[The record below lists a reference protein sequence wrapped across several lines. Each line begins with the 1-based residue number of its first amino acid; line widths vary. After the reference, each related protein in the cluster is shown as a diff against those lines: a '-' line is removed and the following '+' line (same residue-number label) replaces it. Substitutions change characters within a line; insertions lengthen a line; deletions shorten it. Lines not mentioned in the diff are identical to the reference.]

1 MLKLIGGILVAGS
14 GVGLAVNMIAEI
26 RQHLLRLYEIRQLL
40 INISG
45 EAALALLP
53 MEHILNQPTLT
64 NDVVLQKV
72 CGQIADRLAAKK
84 GESGGEIW
92 WDIFWKN
99 RKELGICASELE
111 IIANAGNAF
120 FGRNIKETTSDI
132 AKENNAIFAI
142 NGDFYGFM
150 DSGPV
155 IRNGVLYRSNERS
168 GSNDVLAVYN
178 DGSFVT
184 MKEENVDS
192 QNLLDSGVL
201 QLFSFGPSLVDN
213 GQISVS
219 ANQEV
224 EQSMNSNPRTAIG
237 MISPLHYVFVVSD
250 GRTSESAGLSL
261 AQLAAV
267 MQDAGCQCAYN
278 LDGGGSSTMW
288 FMGDVVNNP
297 TTNGN
302 SISERKVSDIVYI
315 GQ

>member
-1 MLKLIGGILVAGS
+1 MLFNRKKTGKGHLAWGIFYGIALTGFTVYTLLDAFVLPKNVVALENNNTERQTIEETGTIEGKQAVVTKNS
-14 GVGLAVNMIAEI
+14 YESEDIAINITTKYEYDTKIYIADVTVSDVSFLRAGLANGV
-26 RQHLLRLYEIRQLL
+26 
-40 INISG
+40 
-45 EAALALLP
+45 
-53 MEHILNQPTLT
+53 
-64 NDVVLQKV
+64 
-72 CGQIADRLAAKK
+72 
-84 GESGGEIW
+84 
-92 WDIFWKN
+92 
-99 RKELGICASELE
+99 
-111 IIANAGNAF
+111 

-142 NGDFYGFM
+142 NGDFYGFR

-155 IRNGVLYRSNERS
+155 IRNGVLYRSNKRS

-184 MKEENVDS
+184 MKEENVDA

-201 QLFSFGPSLVDN
+201 QLFSFDPTLVDN

>member
-1 MLKLIGGILVAGS
+1 MLFNREKTGTGHLAWGIFYGIALTGFTVYTLLDAFVLPKNVVTLENNNTERQTIEEKGTIEGKQAVVTKNS
-14 GVGLAVNMIAEI
+14 YESEDISINITTKYEYDTKIYIADVTVSDVSFLRAGLANGV
-26 RQHLLRLYEIRQLL
+26 
-40 INISG
+40 
-45 EAALALLP
+45 
-53 MEHILNQPTLT
+53 
-64 NDVVLQKV
+64 
-72 CGQIADRLAAKK
+72 
-84 GESGGEIW
+84 
-92 WDIFWKN
+92 
-99 RKELGICASELE
+99 
-111 IIANAGNAF
+111 

-142 NGDFYGFM
+142 NGDFYGFR

-155 IRNGVLYRSNERS
+155 IRNGVLYRSNKRS

-184 MKEENVDS
+184 MKEENVDA

-201 QLFSFGPSLVDN
+201 QLFSFGPTLVDN

-297 TTNGN
+297 TTNGK

>member
-1 MLKLIGGILVAGS
+1 MLFNRKKTGKGHLAWGIFYGIALTEFTVYTLLDAFVLPKNVVALENNNTERQTIEETGTIEGKQAVVTKNS
-14 GVGLAVNMIAEI
+14 YESEDIAINITTKYEYDTKIYIADVTVSDVSFLRAGLANGV
-26 RQHLLRLYEIRQLL
+26 
-40 INISG
+40 
-45 EAALALLP
+45 
-53 MEHILNQPTLT
+53 
-64 NDVVLQKV
+64 
-72 CGQIADRLAAKK
+72 
-84 GESGGEIW
+84 
-92 WDIFWKN
+92 
-99 RKELGICASELE
+99 
-111 IIANAGNAF
+111 

-142 NGDFYGFM
+142 NGDFYGFR

-155 IRNGVLYRSNERS
+155 IRNGVLYRSNKRS

-184 MKEENVDS
+184 MKEENVDA

-201 QLFSFGPSLVDN
+201 QLFSFGPTLVDN

>member
-1 MLKLIGGILVAGS
+1 MLFNRKKTGKGHLAWGIFYGIALTGFTVYILLDAFVLPKNVVTLENNNTERQTIEETGTIEGKQAVVTKNS
-14 GVGLAVNMIAEI
+14 YESEDISINITTKYEYDTKIYIADVTVSDVSFLRAGLANGV
-26 RQHLLRLYEIRQLL
+26 
-40 INISG
+40 
-45 EAALALLP
+45 
-53 MEHILNQPTLT
+53 
-64 NDVVLQKV
+64 
-72 CGQIADRLAAKK
+72 
-84 GESGGEIW
+84 
-92 WDIFWKN
+92 
-99 RKELGICASELE
+99 
-111 IIANAGNAF
+111 

-142 NGDFYGFM
+142 NGDFYGFR

-155 IRNGVLYRSNERS
+155 IRNGVLYRSNKRS

-178 DGSFVT
+178 DGSFFT
-184 MKEENVDS
+184 MKEENVDA

-201 QLFSFGPSLVDN
+201 QLFSFDPTLVDN

-302 SISERKVSDIVYI
+302 SISERKVSEIVYI

>member
-1 MLKLIGGILVAGS
+1 MLFNWKKTEKGHLAWGIFYGIALTGFTVYILLDAFVLPKNVVTLENNNTERQTIEETGTIEGKQAVVTKNS
-14 GVGLAVNMIAEI
+14 YESEDISINNTTKYEYDTKIYIADVTVSDVSFLRAGLANGV
-26 RQHLLRLYEIRQLL
+26 
-40 INISG
+40 
-45 EAALALLP
+45 
-53 MEHILNQPTLT
+53 
-64 NDVVLQKV
+64 
-72 CGQIADRLAAKK
+72 
-84 GESGGEIW
+84 
-92 WDIFWKN
+92 
-99 RKELGICASELE
+99 
-111 IIANAGNAF
+111 

-142 NGDFYGFM
+142 NGDFYGFR

-155 IRNGVLYRSNERS
+155 IRNGVLYRSNKRS

-184 MKEENVDS
+184 MKEENVDA

-201 QLFSFGPSLVDN
+201 QLFSFGPTLVDN

>member
-1 MLKLIGGILVAGS
+1 MLFNRKKTGKGHLAWGIFYGIALTGFTVYILLDAFVLPKNVVTLENNNTERQTIEETGTIEGKQAVVTKNS
-14 GVGLAVNMIAEI
+14 YESEDISINITTKYEYDTKIYIADVTVSDVSFLRAGLANGV
-26 RQHLLRLYEIRQLL
+26 
-40 INISG
+40 
-45 EAALALLP
+45 
-53 MEHILNQPTLT
+53 
-64 NDVVLQKV
+64 
-72 CGQIADRLAAKK
+72 
-84 GESGGEIW
+84 
-92 WDIFWKN
+92 
-99 RKELGICASELE
+99 
-111 IIANAGNAF
+111 

-142 NGDFYGFM
+142 NGDFYGFR

-155 IRNGVLYRSNERS
+155 IRNGVLYRSNKRS

-178 DGSFVT
+178 DGSFFT
-184 MKEENVDS
+184 MKEENVDA

-201 QLFSFGPSLVDN
+201 QLFSFDPTLVDN

>member
-1 MLKLIGGILVAGS
+1 MLFNWKKTEKGHLAWGIFYGIALTGFTVYTLLDAFVLPKNVVALENNNTERQTIEETGTIEGKQAVVTKNS
-14 GVGLAVNMIAEI
+14 YESEDIAINITTKYEYDTKIYIADVTVSDVSFLRAGLANGV
-26 RQHLLRLYEIRQLL
+26 
-40 INISG
+40 
-45 EAALALLP
+45 
-53 MEHILNQPTLT
+53 
-64 NDVVLQKV
+64 
-72 CGQIADRLAAKK
+72 
-84 GESGGEIW
+84 
-92 WDIFWKN
+92 
-99 RKELGICASELE
+99 
-111 IIANAGNAF
+111 

-142 NGDFYGFM
+142 NGDFYGFR

-155 IRNGVLYRSNERS
+155 IRNGVLYRSNKRS

-184 MKEENVDS
+184 MKEENVDA

-201 QLFSFGPSLVDN
+201 QLFSFGPTLVDN
-213 GQISVS
+213 GQISMS

>member
-1 MLKLIGGILVAGS
+1 MLFNREKTGKGHLAWGIFYGIALTGFTVYTLLDSFVLPKNVVALENNNTERQTIEETGTIEGKQAVVTKNS
-14 GVGLAVNMIAEI
+14 YESEDIAINITTKYEYDTKIYIADVTVSDVSFLRAGLANGV
-26 RQHLLRLYEIRQLL
+26 
-40 INISG
+40 
-45 EAALALLP
+45 
-53 MEHILNQPTLT
+53 
-64 NDVVLQKV
+64 
-72 CGQIADRLAAKK
+72 
-84 GESGGEIW
+84 
-92 WDIFWKN
+92 
-99 RKELGICASELE
+99 
-111 IIANAGNAF
+111 

-142 NGDFYGFM
+142 NGDFYGFR

-155 IRNGVLYRSNERS
+155 IRNGVLYRSNKRS

-201 QLFSFGPSLVDN
+201 QLFSFGPTLVDN

-261 AQLAAV
+261 AQLATV

>member
-1 MLKLIGGILVAGS
+1 MLFNWKKTEKGHLAWGIFYGIALTGFTVYILLDAFVLPKNVVTLENNNTERQTIEETGTIEGKQAVVTKNS
-14 GVGLAVNMIAEI
+14 YESEDISINITTKYEYDTKIYIADVTVSDVSFLRAGLANGV
-26 RQHLLRLYEIRQLL
+26 
-40 INISG
+40 
-45 EAALALLP
+45 
-53 MEHILNQPTLT
+53 
-64 NDVVLQKV
+64 
-72 CGQIADRLAAKK
+72 
-84 GESGGEIW
+84 
-92 WDIFWKN
+92 
-99 RKELGICASELE
+99 
-111 IIANAGNAF
+111 

-142 NGDFYGFM
+142 NGDFYGFR

-155 IRNGVLYRSNERS
+155 IRNGVLYRSNKRS

-184 MKEENVDS
+184 MKEENVDA

-201 QLFSFGPSLVDN
+201 QLFSFGPTLVDN

-224 EQSMNSNPRTAIG
+224 EQAMNSNPRTAIG

>member
-1 MLKLIGGILVAGS
+1 MLFNRKKTGKGHLAWGIFYGIALTGFTVYTLLDAFVLPKNVVALENNNTERQTIEETGTIEGKQAVVTKNS
-14 GVGLAVNMIAEI
+14 YESEDIAINITTKYEYDTKIYIADVTVSDVSFLRAGLANGV
-26 RQHLLRLYEIRQLL
+26 
-40 INISG
+40 
-45 EAALALLP
+45 
-53 MEHILNQPTLT
+53 
-64 NDVVLQKV
+64 
-72 CGQIADRLAAKK
+72 
-84 GESGGEIW
+84 
-92 WDIFWKN
+92 
-99 RKELGICASELE
+99 
-111 IIANAGNAF
+111 

-142 NGDFYGFM
+142 NGDFYGFR

-155 IRNGVLYRSNERS
+155 IRNGVLYRLNKRS
-168 GSNDVLAVYN
+168 GSNGVLAVYN

-184 MKEENVDS
+184 MKEENVDA

-201 QLFSFGPSLVDN
+201 QLFSFGPTLVDN

>member
-1 MLKLIGGILVAGS
+1 MLFNREKTGTGHLAWGIFYGIALTGFTVYTLLDAFVLPKNVVALENNNTERQTIEETGTIEGKQAVVTKNS
-14 GVGLAVNMIAEI
+14 YESEDISINITTKYEYDTKIYIADVTVSDVSFLRAGLANGV
-26 RQHLLRLYEIRQLL
+26 
-40 INISG
+40 
-45 EAALALLP
+45 
-53 MEHILNQPTLT
+53 
-64 NDVVLQKV
+64 
-72 CGQIADRLAAKK
+72 
-84 GESGGEIW
+84 
-92 WDIFWKN
+92 
-99 RKELGICASELE
+99 
-111 IIANAGNAF
+111 

-142 NGDFYGFM
+142 NGDFYGFR

-155 IRNGVLYRSNERS
+155 IRNGVLYRSNKRS

-184 MKEENVDS
+184 MKEENVDA

-201 QLFSFGPSLVDN
+201 QLFSFGPTLVDN

>member
-1 MLKLIGGILVAGS
+1 MLFNRKKTGKGHLAWGIFYGIALTGFTVYTLLDAFVLPKNVVALENNNTERQTIDETGTIEGKQAVVTKNS
-14 GVGLAVNMIAEI
+14 YESEDISINITTKYEYDTKIYIADVTVSDVSFLRAGLANSV
-26 RQHLLRLYEIRQLL
+26 
-40 INISG
+40 
-45 EAALALLP
+45 
-53 MEHILNQPTLT
+53 
-64 NDVVLQKV
+64 
-72 CGQIADRLAAKK
+72 
-84 GESGGEIW
+84 
-92 WDIFWKN
+92 
-99 RKELGICASELE
+99 
-111 IIANAGNAF
+111 

-142 NGDFYGFM
+142 NGDFYGFR

-155 IRNGVLYRSNERS
+155 IRNGVLYRSNKRS

-184 MKEENVDS
+184 MKEENVDA

-201 QLFSFGPSLVDN
+201 QLFSFGPTLVDN

>member
-1 MLKLIGGILVAGS
+1 MLFNRKKTGKGHLAWGIFYGIALTEFTVYTLLDAFVLPKNVVALENNNTERQTIEETGTIEGKQAVVTKNS
-14 GVGLAVNMIAEI
+14 YESEDIAINITTKYEYDTKIYIADVTVSDVSFLRAGLANGV
-26 RQHLLRLYEIRQLL
+26 
-40 INISG
+40 
-45 EAALALLP
+45 
-53 MEHILNQPTLT
+53 
-64 NDVVLQKV
+64 
-72 CGQIADRLAAKK
+72 
-84 GESGGEIW
+84 
-92 WDIFWKN
+92 
-99 RKELGICASELE
+99 
-111 IIANAGNAF
+111 

-142 NGDFYGFM
+142 NGDFYGFR

-155 IRNGVLYRSNERS
+155 IRNGVLYRSNKRS

-184 MKEENVDS
+184 MKEENVDA

-201 QLFSFGPSLVDN
+201 QLFSFGPTLVDN

-219 ANQEV
+219 TNQEV

>member
-1 MLKLIGGILVAGS
+1 MLFNREKTGKGHLAWGIFYGIALTGFTVYTLLDAFVLPKNVVALENNNTERQTIEETGTIEGKQAVVTKNS
-14 GVGLAVNMIAEI
+14 YESEDIAINITTKYEYDTKIYIADVTVSDVSFLRAGLANGV
-26 RQHLLRLYEIRQLL
+26 
-40 INISG
+40 
-45 EAALALLP
+45 
-53 MEHILNQPTLT
+53 
-64 NDVVLQKV
+64 
-72 CGQIADRLAAKK
+72 
-84 GESGGEIW
+84 
-92 WDIFWKN
+92 
-99 RKELGICASELE
+99 
-111 IIANAGNAF
+111 

-142 NGDFYGFM
+142 NGDFYGFR

-155 IRNGVLYRSNERS
+155 IRNGVLYRSNKRS

-201 QLFSFGPSLVDN
+201 QLFSFGPTLVDN

>member
-1 MLKLIGGILVAGS
+1 MLFNREKTGKDHLEWGIFYGIALTGFTVYTLLDSFVLPKNVVALGNNNTERQTIEETGTIEGKQAVVTKNS
-14 GVGLAVNMIAEI
+14 YESEDIAINITTKYEYYTKIYIADVTVSDVSFLRSGLANGV
-26 RQHLLRLYEIRQLL
+26 
-40 INISG
+40 
-45 EAALALLP
+45 
-53 MEHILNQPTLT
+53 
-64 NDVVLQKV
+64 
-72 CGQIADRLAAKK
+72 
-84 GESGGEIW
+84 
-92 WDIFWKN
+92 
-99 RKELGICASELE
+99 
-111 IIANAGNAF
+111 

-142 NGDFYGFM
+142 NGDFYGFR

-155 IRNGVLYRSNERS
+155 IRNGVLYRSNKRS

-184 MKEENVDS
+184 MKEKDVDA

-201 QLFSFGPSLVDN
+201 QLFSFGPTLVDN

>member
-1 MLKLIGGILVAGS
+1 MLFNRKKTGKGHLAWGIFYGIALTGFTVYTLLDAFVLPKNVVALENNNTERQTIEETGTIEGKQAVVTKNS
-14 GVGLAVNMIAEI
+14 YESEDISINITTKYEYDTKIYIADVTVSDVSFLRAGLANGV
-26 RQHLLRLYEIRQLL
+26 
-40 INISG
+40 
-45 EAALALLP
+45 
-53 MEHILNQPTLT
+53 
-64 NDVVLQKV
+64 
-72 CGQIADRLAAKK
+72 
-84 GESGGEIW
+84 
-92 WDIFWKN
+92 
-99 RKELGICASELE
+99 
-111 IIANAGNAF
+111 

-142 NGDFYGFM
+142 NGDFYGFR

-155 IRNGVLYRSNERS
+155 IRNGVLYRSNKRS

-184 MKEENVDS
+184 MKEENVDA

-201 QLFSFGPSLVDN
+201 QLFSFGPTLVDN

-261 AQLAAV
+261 TQLAAV

>member
-1 MLKLIGGILVAGS
+1 MLFNRKKTGKGHLAWGIFYGIALTGFTVYTLLDAFVLPKNVVALENNNTERQTIDETGTIEGKQAVVTKNS
-14 GVGLAVNMIAEI
+14 YESEDISINITTKYEYDTKIYIADVTVSDVSFLRAGLANGV
-26 RQHLLRLYEIRQLL
+26 
-40 INISG
+40 
-45 EAALALLP
+45 
-53 MEHILNQPTLT
+53 
-64 NDVVLQKV
+64 
-72 CGQIADRLAAKK
+72 
-84 GESGGEIW
+84 
-92 WDIFWKN
+92 
-99 RKELGICASELE
+99 
-111 IIANAGNAF
+111 

-142 NGDFYGFM
+142 NGDFYGFR

-155 IRNGVLYRSNERS
+155 IRNGVLYRSNKRS

-184 MKEENVDS
+184 MKEENVDA

-201 QLFSFGPSLVDN
+201 QLFSFGPTLVDN

>member
-1 MLKLIGGILVAGS
+1 MLFNWKKTEKGHLAWGIFYGIALTGFTVYTLLDAFVLPKNVVTLENNNTERQTIEETGTIEGKQAVVTKNS
-14 GVGLAVNMIAEI
+14 YESEDISINITTKYEYNTKIYIADVTVSDVSFLRAGLANGV
-26 RQHLLRLYEIRQLL
+26 
-40 INISG
+40 
-45 EAALALLP
+45 
-53 MEHILNQPTLT
+53 
-64 NDVVLQKV
+64 
-72 CGQIADRLAAKK
+72 
-84 GESGGEIW
+84 
-92 WDIFWKN
+92 
-99 RKELGICASELE
+99 
-111 IIANAGNAF
+111 

-142 NGDFYGFM
+142 NGDFYGFR

-155 IRNGVLYRSNERS
+155 IRNGVLYRSNKRS

-184 MKEENVDS
+184 MKEENVDA

-201 QLFSFGPSLVDN
+201 QLFSFGPTLVDN

>member
-1 MLKLIGGILVAGS
+1 MLFNREKTGKGHLAWGIFYGIALTGFTVYTLLDSFVLPKNVVALENNNTERQTIEETGTIEGKQAVVTKNS
-14 GVGLAVNMIAEI
+14 YESEDISINITTKYEYDTKIYIADVTVSDVSFLRAGLANGV
-26 RQHLLRLYEIRQLL
+26 
-40 INISG
+40 
-45 EAALALLP
+45 
-53 MEHILNQPTLT
+53 
-64 NDVVLQKV
+64 
-72 CGQIADRLAAKK
+72 
-84 GESGGEIW
+84 
-92 WDIFWKN
+92 
-99 RKELGICASELE
+99 
-111 IIANAGNAF
+111 

-142 NGDFYGFM
+142 NGDFYGFR

-155 IRNGVLYRSNERS
+155 IRNGVLYRSNKRS

-184 MKEENVDS
+184 MKEENVDA

-201 QLFSFGPSLVDN
+201 QLFSFGPTLVDN

-250 GRTSESAGLSL
+250 GRTSENAGLSL

-302 SISERKVSDIVYI
+302 SISERKVSGIVYI

>member
-1 MLKLIGGILVAGS
+1 MLFNREKTGKGHLAWGIFYGIALTGFTVYTILAAFVLPKNVVALENNNTERQTIEETGTIEGKQAVVTKNS
-14 GVGLAVNMIAEI
+14 YESEDISINITTKYEYDTKIYIADITVSDVSFLRAGLANGV
-26 RQHLLRLYEIRQLL
+26 
-40 INISG
+40 
-45 EAALALLP
+45 
-53 MEHILNQPTLT
+53 
-64 NDVVLQKV
+64 
-72 CGQIADRLAAKK
+72 
-84 GESGGEIW
+84 
-92 WDIFWKN
+92 
-99 RKELGICASELE
+99 
-111 IIANAGNAF
+111 

-142 NGDFYGFM
+142 NGDFYGFR

-155 IRNGVLYRSNERS
+155 IRNGVLYRSNKRN

-184 MKEENVDS
+184 MKEENVDA

-201 QLFSFGPSLVDN
+201 QLFSFGPTLVNN

>member
-1 MLKLIGGILVAGS
+1 MLFNRKKTGKGHLAWGIFYGIALTGFTVYTLLDAFVLPKNVVALENNNTERQTIEETGTIEGKQAVVTKNS
-14 GVGLAVNMIAEI
+14 YESEDIAINITTKYEYDTKIYIADVTVSDVSFLRAGLANGV
-26 RQHLLRLYEIRQLL
+26 
-40 INISG
+40 
-45 EAALALLP
+45 
-53 MEHILNQPTLT
+53 
-64 NDVVLQKV
+64 
-72 CGQIADRLAAKK
+72 
-84 GESGGEIW
+84 
-92 WDIFWKN
+92 
-99 RKELGICASELE
+99 
-111 IIANAGNAF
+111 

-142 NGDFYGFM
+142 NGDFYGFR

-155 IRNGVLYRSNERS
+155 IRNGVLYRSNKRS
-168 GSNDVLAVYN
+168 GNNDVLAVYN

-184 MKEENVDS
+184 MKEENVDA

>member
-1 MLKLIGGILVAGS
+1 MLFNRKKTGKGHLAWGIFYGIALTGFTVYTLLDAFVLPKNVVALENNNTERQTIEETGTIEGKQVVVTKNS
-14 GVGLAVNMIAEI
+14 YESEDIAINITTKYEYDTKIYIADVTVSDVSFLRAGLANGV
-26 RQHLLRLYEIRQLL
+26 
-40 INISG
+40 
-45 EAALALLP
+45 
-53 MEHILNQPTLT
+53 
-64 NDVVLQKV
+64 
-72 CGQIADRLAAKK
+72 
-84 GESGGEIW
+84 
-92 WDIFWKN
+92 
-99 RKELGICASELE
+99 
-111 IIANAGNAF
+111 

-142 NGDFYGFM
+142 NGDFYGFR

-155 IRNGVLYRSNERS
+155 IRNGVLYRSNKRS

-184 MKEENVDS
+184 MKEENVDA

-201 QLFSFGPSLVDN
+201 QLFSFGPTLVDN

>member
-1 MLKLIGGILVAGS
+1 MLFNRKKTGKGHLAWGIFYGIALTGFTVYTLLDAFVLPKNVVALENNNTERQTIEETGTIEGKQAVVTKNS
-14 GVGLAVNMIAEI
+14 YESEDIAINITTKYEYDTKIYIADVTVSDVSFLRAGLANGV
-26 RQHLLRLYEIRQLL
+26 
-40 INISG
+40 
-45 EAALALLP
+45 
-53 MEHILNQPTLT
+53 
-64 NDVVLQKV
+64 
-72 CGQIADRLAAKK
+72 
-84 GESGGEIW
+84 
-92 WDIFWKN
+92 
-99 RKELGICASELE
+99 
-111 IIANAGNAF
+111 

-142 NGDFYGFM
+142 NGDFYGFR

-155 IRNGVLYRSNERS
+155 IRNGVLYRSNKRS

-184 MKEENVDS
+184 MKEENVDA

-201 QLFSFGPSLVDN
+201 QLFSFGPTLVDN

>member
-1 MLKLIGGILVAGS
+1 MLFNRKKTGKGHLAWGIFYGIALTGFTVYTLLDAFVLPKNVVALENNNTERQTIEETGTIEGKQAVVTKNS
-14 GVGLAVNMIAEI
+14 YESEDISINITTKYEYDTKIYIADVTVSDVSFLRAGLANGV
-26 RQHLLRLYEIRQLL
+26 
-40 INISG
+40 
-45 EAALALLP
+45 
-53 MEHILNQPTLT
+53 
-64 NDVVLQKV
+64 
-72 CGQIADRLAAKK
+72 
-84 GESGGEIW
+84 
-92 WDIFWKN
+92 
-99 RKELGICASELE
+99 
-111 IIANAGNAF
+111 

-142 NGDFYGFM
+142 NGDFYGFR

-201 QLFSFGPSLVDN
+201 QLFSFEPSLVDN

>member
-1 MLKLIGGILVAGS
+1 MLFNRKKTGKGHLAWGIFYGIALTGFTVYTLLDAFVLPKNVVTLENNNTERQTIEETGTIEGKQAVVTKNS
-14 GVGLAVNMIAEI
+14 YESEDIAINITTKYEYDTKIYIADVTVSDVSFLRAGLANGV
-26 RQHLLRLYEIRQLL
+26 
-40 INISG
+40 
-45 EAALALLP
+45 
-53 MEHILNQPTLT
+53 
-64 NDVVLQKV
+64 
-72 CGQIADRLAAKK
+72 
-84 GESGGEIW
+84 
-92 WDIFWKN
+92 
-99 RKELGICASELE
+99 
-111 IIANAGNAF
+111 

-142 NGDFYGFM
+142 NGDFYGFR

-155 IRNGVLYRSNERS
+155 IRNGVLYRSNKRS

-184 MKEENVDS
+184 MKEENVDA

-201 QLFSFGPSLVDN
+201 QLFSFGPTLVDN

>member
-1 MLKLIGGILVAGS
+1 MYTLLDAFVLPKNVVALENNNTERQTIEETGTIEGKQAVVTKNS
-14 GVGLAVNMIAEI
+14 YEREDISINITTKYEYDTKIYIADVTVSDVSFLRAGLANGV
-26 RQHLLRLYEIRQLL
+26 
-40 INISG
+40 
-45 EAALALLP
+45 
-53 MEHILNQPTLT
+53 
-64 NDVVLQKV
+64 
-72 CGQIADRLAAKK
+72 
-84 GESGGEIW
+84 
-92 WDIFWKN
+92 
-99 RKELGICASELE
+99 
-111 IIANAGNAF
+111 

-142 NGDFYGFM
+142 NGDFYGFR

-155 IRNGVLYRSNERS
+155 IRNGVLYRSNKRS

-184 MKEENVDS
+184 MKEENVDA

-201 QLFSFGPSLVDN
+201 QLFSFGPTLVDN

-237 MISPLHYVFVVSD
+237 MISQLHYVFVVSD

>member
-1 MLKLIGGILVAGS
+1 MLFNRKKTGKGHLAWGIFYGIALTGFTVYTLLDAFVLPKNVVTLENNNTERQTIEETGTIEGKQAVVTKNS
-14 GVGLAVNMIAEI
+14 YESEDIAINITTKYEYDTKIYIADVTVSDVSFLRAGLANGV
-26 RQHLLRLYEIRQLL
+26 
-40 INISG
+40 
-45 EAALALLP
+45 
-53 MEHILNQPTLT
+53 
-64 NDVVLQKV
+64 
-72 CGQIADRLAAKK
+72 
-84 GESGGEIW
+84 
-92 WDIFWKN
+92 
-99 RKELGICASELE
+99 
-111 IIANAGNAF
+111 

-142 NGDFYGFM
+142 NGDFYGFR

-155 IRNGVLYRSNERS
+155 IRNGVLYRSNKRS

-201 QLFSFGPSLVDN
+201 QLFSFGPTLVDN

>member
-1 MLKLIGGILVAGS
+1 MLFNREKTGTGHLAWGIFYGIALTGFTVYTLLDAFVLPKNVVTLENNNTERQTIEETGTIEGKQAVVTKNS
-14 GVGLAVNMIAEI
+14 YESEDISINITTKYEYDTKIYIADVTVSDVSFLRAGLANGV
-26 RQHLLRLYEIRQLL
+26 
-40 INISG
+40 
-45 EAALALLP
+45 
-53 MEHILNQPTLT
+53 
-64 NDVVLQKV
+64 
-72 CGQIADRLAAKK
+72 
-84 GESGGEIW
+84 
-92 WDIFWKN
+92 
-99 RKELGICASELE
+99 
-111 IIANAGNAF
+111 

-142 NGDFYGFM
+142 NGDFYGFR

-155 IRNGVLYRSNERS
+155 IRNGVLYRSNKRS

-184 MKEENVDS
+184 MKEENVDA

-201 QLFSFGPSLVDN
+201 QLFSFGPTLVDN

-297 TTNGN
+297 TTNGK

>member
-1 MLKLIGGILVAGS
+1 MLFNRKKTGKGHLAWGIFYGIALTGFTVYTLLDAFVLPKDVVALENNNTERQTIEETGTIEGKQAVVTKNS
-14 GVGLAVNMIAEI
+14 YESEDIAINITTKYEYDTKIYIADVTVSDVSFLRSGLANGV
-26 RQHLLRLYEIRQLL
+26 
-40 INISG
+40 
-45 EAALALLP
+45 
-53 MEHILNQPTLT
+53 
-64 NDVVLQKV
+64 
-72 CGQIADRLAAKK
+72 
-84 GESGGEIW
+84 
-92 WDIFWKN
+92 
-99 RKELGICASELE
+99 
-111 IIANAGNAF
+111 

-142 NGDFYGFM
+142 NGDFYGFR

-155 IRNGVLYRSNERS
+155 IRNGVLYRSNKRS

-184 MKEENVDS
+184 MKEKDVDA

-201 QLFSFGPSLVDN
+201 QLFSFGPTLVDN

-237 MISPLHYVFVVSD
+237 MISSLHYVFVVSD

>member
-1 MLKLIGGILVAGS
+1 MLFNRKKTGKGHLAWGIFYGIALMGFTVYILLDAFVLPKNVVTLENNNTERQTIEETGTIEGKQAVVTKNS
-14 GVGLAVNMIAEI
+14 YESEDISINITTKYEYDTKIYIADVTVSDVSFLRAGLANGV
-26 RQHLLRLYEIRQLL
+26 
-40 INISG
+40 
-45 EAALALLP
+45 
-53 MEHILNQPTLT
+53 
-64 NDVVLQKV
+64 
-72 CGQIADRLAAKK
+72 
-84 GESGGEIW
+84 
-92 WDIFWKN
+92 
-99 RKELGICASELE
+99 
-111 IIANAGNAF
+111 

-142 NGDFYGFM
+142 NGDFYGFR

-155 IRNGVLYRSNERS
+155 IRNGVLYRSNKRS

-184 MKEENVDS
+184 MKEENVDA

-201 QLFSFGPSLVDN
+201 QLFSFGPTLVDN

>member
-1 MLKLIGGILVAGS
+1 MLFNREKTGKGHLAWGIFYGIALTGFTVYTLLDSFVLPKNVVALENNNTERQTIEETGTIDGKQAVVTKNS
-14 GVGLAVNMIAEI
+14 YESEDISINITTKYEYDTKIYIADVTVSDVSFLRAGLANGV
-26 RQHLLRLYEIRQLL
+26 
-40 INISG
+40 
-45 EAALALLP
+45 
-53 MEHILNQPTLT
+53 
-64 NDVVLQKV
+64 
-72 CGQIADRLAAKK
+72 
-84 GESGGEIW
+84 
-92 WDIFWKN
+92 
-99 RKELGICASELE
+99 
-111 IIANAGNAF
+111 

-142 NGDFYGFM
+142 NGDFYGFR

-155 IRNGVLYRSNERS
+155 IRNGVLYRSNKRS

-184 MKEENVDS
+184 MKEENVDA

-201 QLFSFGPSLVDN
+201 QLFSFGPTLVDN

>member
-1 MLKLIGGILVAGS
+1 MLFNRKKTGKGHLAWGIFYGIALTGFTVYTLLDAFVLPKNVVVLENNNTERQTIEETGTIEGKQAVVTKNS
-14 GVGLAVNMIAEI
+14 YESEDIAINITTKYEYDTKIYIADVTVSDVSFLRAGLANGV
-26 RQHLLRLYEIRQLL
+26 
-40 INISG
+40 
-45 EAALALLP
+45 
-53 MEHILNQPTLT
+53 
-64 NDVVLQKV
+64 
-72 CGQIADRLAAKK
+72 
-84 GESGGEIW
+84 
-92 WDIFWKN
+92 
-99 RKELGICASELE
+99 
-111 IIANAGNAF
+111 

-142 NGDFYGFM
+142 NGDFYGFR

-155 IRNGVLYRSNERS
+155 IRNGVLYRSNKRS

-184 MKEENVDS
+184 MKEENVEA

-201 QLFSFGPSLVDN
+201 QLFSFGPTLVDN

>member
-1 MLKLIGGILVAGS
+1 MLFNRKKTGKGHLAWGIFYGIALTGFTVYTLLAAFVLPKNVVALENNNTERQTIEETGTIEGKQAVVTKNS
-14 GVGLAVNMIAEI
+14 YESEDISINITTKYEYDTKIYIADVTVSDVSFLRAGLANGV
-26 RQHLLRLYEIRQLL
+26 
-40 INISG
+40 
-45 EAALALLP
+45 
-53 MEHILNQPTLT
+53 
-64 NDVVLQKV
+64 
-72 CGQIADRLAAKK
+72 
-84 GESGGEIW
+84 
-92 WDIFWKN
+92 
-99 RKELGICASELE
+99 
-111 IIANAGNAF
+111 

-142 NGDFYGFM
+142 NGDFYGFR

-155 IRNGVLYRSNERS
+155 IRNGVLYRSNKRS

-184 MKEENVDS
+184 MKEENVDA

-201 QLFSFGPSLVDN
+201 QLFSFGPTLVDN

-267 MQDAGCQCAYN
+267 MQDAGCQCAYK

>member
-1 MLKLIGGILVAGS
+1 MLFNREKTGKGHLAWGIFYGIALTGFTVYTLLDSFVLPKNVVALENNNTERQTIEETGTIEGKQAVVTKNS
-14 GVGLAVNMIAEI
+14 YESEDISINITTKYEYDTKIYSADVTVSDVSFLRAGLANGV
-26 RQHLLRLYEIRQLL
+26 
-40 INISG
+40 
-45 EAALALLP
+45 
-53 MEHILNQPTLT
+53 
-64 NDVVLQKV
+64 
-72 CGQIADRLAAKK
+72 
-84 GESGGEIW
+84 
-92 WDIFWKN
+92 
-99 RKELGICASELE
+99 
-111 IIANAGNAF
+111 

-142 NGDFYGFM
+142 NGDFYGFR
-150 DSGPV
+150 DNGPV
-155 IRNGVLYRSNERS
+155 IRNGVLYRSNKRS

-184 MKEENVDS
+184 MKEENVDA

-201 QLFSFGPSLVDN
+201 QLFSFGPTLVDN

-261 AQLAAV
+261 VQLAAV

>member
-1 MLKLIGGILVAGS
+1 MLFNREKTGKGHLAWGIFYGIALTGFTVYTLLDSFVLPKHVVALENNNTERQTIEETGTIEGKQAVVTKNS
-14 GVGLAVNMIAEI
+14 YESEDISINITTKYEYDTKIYIADVTVSDVSFLRAGLANGV
-26 RQHLLRLYEIRQLL
+26 
-40 INISG
+40 
-45 EAALALLP
+45 
-53 MEHILNQPTLT
+53 
-64 NDVVLQKV
+64 
-72 CGQIADRLAAKK
+72 
-84 GESGGEIW
+84 
-92 WDIFWKN
+92 
-99 RKELGICASELE
+99 
-111 IIANAGNAF
+111 

-142 NGDFYGFM
+142 NGDFYGFR

-155 IRNGVLYRSNERS
+155 IRNGVLYRSNKRS

-184 MKEENVDS
+184 MKEENVDA

-201 QLFSFGPSLVDN
+201 QIFSFGPTLVDN

-267 MQDAGCQCAYN
+267 MQDAECQCAYN

>member
-1 MLKLIGGILVAGS
+1 MLFNRKKTGKGHLAWGIFYGIALTGFTVYTLLDAFVLPKNVVTLENNNTERQTIEETGTIEGKQAVVTKNS
-14 GVGLAVNMIAEI
+14 YESEDISINITTKYEYDTKIYIADVTVSDVSFLRAGLANGV
-26 RQHLLRLYEIRQLL
+26 
-40 INISG
+40 
-45 EAALALLP
+45 
-53 MEHILNQPTLT
+53 
-64 NDVVLQKV
+64 
-72 CGQIADRLAAKK
+72 
-84 GESGGEIW
+84 
-92 WDIFWKN
+92 
-99 RKELGICASELE
+99 
-111 IIANAGNAF
+111 

-142 NGDFYGFM
+142 NGDFYGFR

-155 IRNGVLYRSNERS
+155 IRNGVLYRSNKRS

-201 QLFSFGPSLVDN
+201 QLFNFGPTLVDN

-219 ANQEV
+219 ENQEV

>member
-1 MLKLIGGILVAGS
+1 MLFNRKKTGKGHLAWGIFYGIALTGFTVYTLLDAFVLPKNVVTLENNNTERQTIEEIGTIEGKQAVVTKNSYESEDISINITTKYEYDTKIYIADVTVSDVSFLRA
-14 GVGLAVNMIAEI
+14 GLANGV
-26 RQHLLRLYEIRQLL
+26 
-40 INISG
+40 
-45 EAALALLP
+45 
-53 MEHILNQPTLT
+53 
-64 NDVVLQKV
+64 
-72 CGQIADRLAAKK
+72 
-84 GESGGEIW
+84 
-92 WDIFWKN
+92 
-99 RKELGICASELE
+99 
-111 IIANAGNAF
+111 

-142 NGDFYGFM
+142 NGDFYGFR

-155 IRNGVLYRSNERS
+155 IRNGVLYRSNKRS

-184 MKEENVDS
+184 MKEENVDA

-201 QLFSFGPSLVDN
+201 QLFSFGPTLVDN